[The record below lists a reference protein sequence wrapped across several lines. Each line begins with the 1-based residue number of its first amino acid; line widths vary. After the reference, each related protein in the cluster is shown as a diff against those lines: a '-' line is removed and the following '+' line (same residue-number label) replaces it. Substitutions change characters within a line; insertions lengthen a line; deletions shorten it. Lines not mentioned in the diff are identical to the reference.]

1 MRSNIV
7 LNEEEAV
14 ELYTLLI
21 MSARTQLD
29 DPCQYASMRLLDA
42 AIKLGQMVEGQA
54 GGKLQDMLG
63 ETAIQID
70 DAIEQMNNPAD
81 YTLVLDGIC
90 GRVAQFLV
98 ETSQLGGVKDG
109 DA

>member
-1 MRSNIV
+1 M
-7 LNEEEAV
+7 LTEEEAV

-29 DPCQYASMRLLDA
+29 DPCQYASMRLLDVA
-42 AIKLGQMVEGQA
+42 TKLGEMVEGQA
-54 GGKLQDMLG
+54 GGKLQEMLG
-63 ETAIQID
+63 ETAVQID
-70 DAIEQMNNPAD
+70 DAIEQMNDPAA
-81 YTLVLDGIC
+81 YTVALDGLC

-98 ETSQLGGVKDG
+98 ETSQLEGANNE